1 MAKQTLDKKLALK
14 IVKASKKAS
23 KELGYVKDKK
33 SHK

>member
-1 MAKQTLDKKLALK
+1 MAKQTIDKELALK

-33 SHK
+33 PHK